1 MSRIATYVSVWLVLL
16 VASTLS
22 VSAQTLSLSFEQTPL
37 SEVLKEI
44 SRSEGVIIAFQE
56 KDVAPYL
63 ITADLNGMSVS
74 GALNIV
80 LDGTELRFQ
89 ELNSQQYIVSVARP
103 KPVRERIVAPR
114 NRQSISG
121 RVVDT
126 QSGQALAS
134 AVVRLT
140 GTTYGTYTDTKGYFI
155 LMDVPLQLDSLEVR
169 YLGYNP
175 YKTSVGKRKYFEIE
189 LEAAQHLLDEIT
201 ITEGNEQAVNI
212 TDAATVLEINP
223 RRVESL
229 SGLGE
234 PDLLRAIQFLPG
246 INSSDESAGGL
257 HIRGG
262 RPEENLILLDG
273 ITVYQPGHL
282 FGNFSAFNP
291 HAVKS
296 LTVQRGG
303 FDARYGGRVSG
314 IIDITSR
321 PEQMQRPTAE
331 VGLNLLNANAYVQ
344 VPFWNKKAA
353 LMLSARHSNSTWLQN
368 GFYRQLGDR
377 VIDSLQLANQSS
389 GTPALDA
396 APDFS
401 FIDFNA
407 KLVVRPTDKD
417 LISLTAYSANDNLQY
432 VWTDQISEQE
442 YFSQNEDNFVHNLG
456 SSFNWIRAWNPNFS
470 QKLNIAYSSFENRF
484 EFRQIYNLLPEPAI
498 GWTQRNQI
506 QDLSLRLDYTW
517 DLERIGD
524 FEFGF
529 HATGY
534 AVDSLLDF
542 QGDLSE
548 AETFRRSSLL
558 ASPYIQYKKE
568 IVKNLSLSLGLRSNY
583 YTATEQFYQEPRVSL
598 DYKINAKL
606 QFKAVWGRFHQFLN
620 RTELG
625 STAGLVEDYWILA
638 DGDRIPVL
646 SSEHFIIG
654 GVFQTENW
662 LLDVELYQ
670 KQTTGLLT
678 YKNFDRQQ
686 IFRPILIN
694 DGVGLSRGLDV
705 LLQKEF
711 GRYTS
716 WMSYS
721 LSQTTYSFPELLN
734 GRSFAASHDQRHQFS
749 WVNMLE
755 MGRWDAS
762 LNWTFATGRPF
773 TEAVD
778 LLAARP
784 EPDQIIYSLG
794 FGPLNGS
801 RMPAYH
807 RLDANLS
814 YRYQIFNGKLG
825 GKAGVAV
832 FNLYNRQNLQDI
844 EYRVR
849 LPLSKADE
857 ASILR
862 VEKNLLGFTP
872 NVFFQLEF

>member
-1 MSRIATYVSVWLVLL
+1 MSRIATYVSVWLALL
-16 VASTLS
+16 VANTFS

-44 SRSEGVIIAFQE
+44 SRTEGVIIAFQE
-56 KDVAPYL
+56 SDVASYVV
-63 ITADLNGMSVS
+63 TADLNGMSVS
-74 GALNIV
+74 GALKIV
-80 LDGTELRFQ
+80 LDGTGLRYQ
-89 ELNSQQYIVSVARP
+89 ELNSRQYIVALARN
-103 KPVRERIVAPR
+103 KTVRERVVAPR
-114 NRQSISG
+114 NRQSLSG
-121 RVVDT
+121 RVIDM
-126 QSGQALAS
+126 QSGQGLS
-134 AVVRLT
+134 LAVVRVS
-140 GTTYGTYTDTKGYFI
+140 GTTYGTHTDAKGYFV
-155 LMDVPLQLDSLEVR
+155 LMDVPLNLDSLEVR
-169 YLGYNP
+169 YLGYTP

-189 LEAAQHLLDEIT
+189 MESAQHLLDEIT

-212 TDAATVLEINP
+212 ADAATILEINP

-321 PEQMQRPTAE
+321 PEQMQRPVAE
-331 VGLNLLNANAYVQ
+331 LGLNLLNANAFVQ
-344 VPFWNKKAA
+344 VPFWDKKAA
-353 LMLSARHSNSTWLQN
+353 LMVSARHSNSTWLQN
-368 GFYRQLGDR
+368 EFYNKLGNR
-377 VIDSLQLANQSS
+377 VIDSLKLANQSS
-389 GTPALDA
+389 GTPVLDA

-417 LISLTAYSANDNLQY
+417 LISLTAYSANDDLQY
-432 VWTDQISEQE
+432 QWTDQINEQE

-456 SSFNWIRAWNPNFS
+456 SSLNWIRAWNPNFT
-470 QKLNIAYSSFENRF
+470 QRFNFAYSSFENRF
-484 EFRQIYNLLPEPAI
+484 EFRQTYSLLPEPAI

-517 DLERIGD
+517 DMDRIGD
-524 FEFGF
+524 FEFGV

-548 AETFRRSSLL
+548 AETFRRQSLL

-568 IVKNLSLSLGLRSNY
+568 IIKNLSLSLGLRSNY
-583 YTATEQFYQEPRVSL
+583 YSATEQFYQEPRLSL
-598 DYKINAKL
+598 DYKVNAKL
-606 QFKAVWGRFHQFLN
+606 QFKAVWGKFHQFLN

-646 SSEHFIIG
+646 ASEHIIVG
-654 GVFQTENW
+654 GVFQTESW

-670 KQTTGLLT
+670 KQTTGLIT

-694 DGVGLSRGLDV
+694 DGS
-705 LLQKEF
+705 
-711 GRYTS
+711 
-716 WMSYS
+716 
-721 LSQTTYSFPELLN
+721 
-734 GRSFAASHDQRHQFS
+734 
-749 WVNMLE
+749 
-755 MGRWDAS
+755 
-762 LNWTFATGRPF
+762 
-773 TEAVD
+773 
-778 LLAARP
+778 
-784 EPDQIIYSLG
+784 
-794 FGPLNGS
+794 
-801 RMPAYH
+801 
-807 RLDANLS
+807 
-814 YRYQIFNGKLG
+814 
-825 GKAGVAV
+825 
-832 FNLYNRQNLQDI
+832 
-844 EYRVR
+844 
-849 LPLSKADE
+849 
-857 ASILR
+857 
-862 VEKNLLGFTP
+862 
-872 NVFFQLEF
+872 